1 MIKDKK
7 EEDQIRADIQLCKT
21 NVKTAISKLQEISK
35 KIGGT
40 DNDVKP
46 LQDGLNKV
54 SDKIFDQL
62 LKTLN
67 AQKAQE
73 IDKLKKGKK

>member
-35 KIGGT
+35 KIGE
-40 DNDVKP
+40 
-46 LQDGLNKV
+46 QAMMLNLYKM
-54 SDKIFDQL
+54 
-62 LKTLN
+62 
-67 AQKAQE
+67 
-73 IDKLKKGKK
+73 G

>member
-67 AQKAQE
+67 TQKAQE